1 MDEQEEKYGV
11 PLFNPVESETIVL
24 SLYNTNNNDEEQ
36 GDYSHTDM
44 MEVSYGVKEIDVNEI
59 ETEGLPWQEG

>member
-24 SLYNTNNNDEEQ
+24 SLYITNNNDDEQ

-44 MEVSYGVKEIDVNEI
+44 MEVSYGDKEIDVNEI
-59 ETEGLPWQEG
+59 ETEGLPW